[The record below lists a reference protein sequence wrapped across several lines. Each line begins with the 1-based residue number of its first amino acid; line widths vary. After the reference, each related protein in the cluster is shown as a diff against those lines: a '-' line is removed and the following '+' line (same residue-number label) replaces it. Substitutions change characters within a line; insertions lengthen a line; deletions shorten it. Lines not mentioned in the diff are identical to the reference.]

1 MAIIKGH
8 FFGKAKQSYADAVS
22 TYDAAFSALHAL
34 QFSCLSAVGSCNWL
48 HSKNTIKARN
58 K

>member
-22 TYDAAFSALHAL
+22 T
-34 QFSCLSAVGSCNWL
+34 SAVGSCNWL